1 MSDAHLRILEMV
13 ARYNQRRLDEHDAVE
28 GVAAAGSAERQALEA
43 RATRTRARVA
53 AARARRRDARKA

>member
-28 GVAAAGSAERQALEA
+28 GAAAAGSAERRDLET

-53 AARARRRDARKA
+53 AARARRRDAPKA